1 VTPRGRRSRFEYRHA
16 SMGAMRRRLPWV
28 IALPLAFAGSWVAH
42 LVGRALVPG
51 AIEGSEAAEHLE
63 RATVTHGGPPT
74 LAVAAVVAPFVAV
87 ALVVFA
93 ARSWTEVRGR
103 SLRGAGA
110 IWFLILPAVAYV
122 SGELLERL
130 TSGGS
135 EAPSL
140 HAIREPALLLA
151 LALQIPFGVVAYAI
165 ARLLLAAALGI
176 VARVRRAVPETR
188 RPQRADFE
196 PKTWIPPARWSCLVG
211 ARGLRGPP
219 VVLPS

>member
-1 VTPRGRRSRFEYRHA
+1 
-16 SMGAMRRRLPWV
+16 MRRRLPWV

-42 LVGRALVPG
+42 LVGRALAPG

-63 RATVTHGGPPT
+63 RATVTYGGRPI

-93 ARSWTEVRGR
+93 ARLWTKARGR
-103 SLRGAGA
+103 SWRGAGA
-110 IWFLILPAVAYV
+110 IWFLILPAVAYA

-130 TSGGS
+130 TSGG
-135 EAPSL
+135 EALSL
-140 HAIREPALLLA
+140 HALREPGLLLA

-165 ARLLLAAALGI
+165 ARLLLAAALAI
-176 VARVRRAVPETR
+176 VARVRTPVPKTR

>member
-1 VTPRGRRSRFEYRHA
+1 
-16 SMGAMRRRLPWV
+16 MRRRLPWV

-42 LVGRALVPG
+42 LVGRALAPG

-93 ARSWTEVRGR
+93 ARLWKARGR
-103 SLRGAGA
+103 SWRGPGA
-110 IWFLILPAVAYV
+110 IWFLILPGVAYV
-122 SGELLERL
+122 VGELLERL
-130 TSGGS
+130 SSGGS
-135 EAPSL
+135 EALSL
-140 HAIREPALLLA
+140 HALREPGLLLA
-151 LALQIPFGVVAYAI
+151 LAFQIPFGVVAYAI
-165 ARLLLAAALGI
+165 ARLLLAAALAI

-188 RPQRADFE
+188 RPQRADVE
-196 PKTWIPPARWSCLVG
+196 PITWLPPARWSCLVG

>member
-1 VTPRGRRSRFEYRHA
+1 
-16 SMGAMRRRLPWV
+16 MRRRLPWV

-42 LVGRALVPG
+42 LVGRALAPG

-103 SLRGAGA
+103 SWRGAGA

-122 SGELLERL
+122 VGELLERL
-130 TSGGS
+130 SSGGS
-135 EAPSL
+135 EALSL
-140 HAIREPALLLA
+140 HALREPGLLLA
-151 LALQIPFGVVAYAI
+151 LAFQIPFGVVAYAI
-165 ARLLLAAALGI
+165 ARLLLAALAI
-176 VARVRRAVPETR
+176 VARVRRAVPEAR
-188 RPQRADFE
+188 RPQRADVE
-196 PKTWIPPARWSCLVG
+196 PITWIPPARWSCLVG
-211 ARGLRGPP
+211 AGGLRGPP
-219 VVLPS
+219 FVLPS

>member
-1 VTPRGRRSRFEYRHA
+1 
-16 SMGAMRRRLPWV
+16 MRRRLPWV

-42 LVGRALVPG
+42 LVGRALAPG

-74 LAVAAVVAPFVAV
+74 LAVAAVVAPLVAV

-93 ARSWTEVRGR
+93 ARSWTKARGR
-103 SLRGAGA
+103 SWRGARA
-110 IWFLILPAVAYV
+110 IWFLILPAVAYA

-135 EAPSL
+135 EALSL
-140 HAIREPALLLA
+140 HALREPGLLLA

-188 RPQRADFE
+188 RPQRADVE

-211 ARGLRGPP
+211 ARGVRGPP

>member
-1 VTPRGRRSRFEYRHA
+1 
-16 SMGAMRRRLPWV
+16 MRRRLPWV

-42 LVGRALVPG
+42 LVGRALAPG

-103 SLRGAGA
+103 SWRGAGA

-122 SGELLERL
+122 VGELLERL
-130 TSGGS
+130 SSGGS
-135 EAPSL
+135 EALSL
-140 HAIREPALLLA
+140 HALREPGLLLA
-151 LALQIPFGVVAYAI
+151 LAFQIPFGVVAYAI
-165 ARLLLAAALGI
+165 ARLLLAALAI
-176 VARVRRAVPETR
+176 VARVRRAVPEAR
-188 RPQRADFE
+188 RPQRADVE
-196 PKTWIPPARWSCLVG
+196 PITWIPPARWSCLVG
-211 ARGLRGPP
+211 AGGLRGPP

>member
-1 VTPRGRRSRFEYRHA
+1 MNVTNPA
-16 SMGAMRRRLPWV
+16 
-28 IALPLAFAGSWVAH
+28 IAH
-42 LVGRALVPG
+42 LAGRALAPG
-51 AIEGSEAAEHLE
+51 VIEGSEAAEHLE
-63 RATVTHGGPPT
+63 RATVTYGGRPI

-93 ARSWTEVRGR
+93 ARLWTKARGR
-103 SLRGAGA
+103 SWRGAGA
-110 IWFLILPAVAYV
+110 IWFLILPAVAYA

-130 TSGGS
+130 TSGG
-135 EAPSL
+135 EALSL
-140 HAIREPALLLA
+140 HALREPGLLLA

-165 ARLLLAAALGI
+165 ARLLLAAALAI
-176 VARVRRAVPETR
+176 VARVRTPVPKTR